1 MSISKEI
8 TESCKEHFSMHK
20 ATLIQDTERYFAVDW
35 RKGNGSGDYYVNY
48 ILDKKRGSLIISGD
62 LGDCIATW
70 YNPTTPEKI
79 KSYIRNNPD
88 YFLSKVQCAT
98 NDYTHYEEDV
108 LKDIKDRF
116 EKCEYDVRDYGGS
129 DLFIDD
135 EEEFWHKVKDEVSE
149 SCSRCSD
156 FRPTK
161 ELEEII
167 REFDSDY
174 YGWLYSCGE
183 RIAMRVYLW
192 IIGFEMALDQLGL

>member
-8 TESCKEHFSMHK
+8 TESCKEHFSTHK

-35 RKGNGSGDYYVNY
+35 RKENGSGDYYVNF

-70 YNPTTPEKI
+70 YNPTTPTKI
-79 KSYIRNNPD
+79 KSYIHNNPG

-108 LKDIKDRF
+108 LEDIKNRF
-116 EKCEYDVRDYGGS
+116 EVNGFDVKDYVES
-129 DLFIDD
+129 HMFIAD
-135 EEEFWHKVKDEVSE
+135 EEEFWEELENEVRE
-149 SCSRCSD
+149 SCSRCDD
-156 FRPTK
+156 FRPTAR
-161 ELEEII
+161 LEEII
-167 REFDSDY
+167 CDFDSDY
-174 YGWLYSCGE
+174 YVWLYSCGE